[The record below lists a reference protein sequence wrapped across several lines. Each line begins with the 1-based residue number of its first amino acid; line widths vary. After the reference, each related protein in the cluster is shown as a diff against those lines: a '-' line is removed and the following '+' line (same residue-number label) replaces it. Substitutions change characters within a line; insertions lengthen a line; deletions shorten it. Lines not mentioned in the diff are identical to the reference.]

1 MIRFAQLY
9 NTLDSTTKTNEKIA
23 AMSAYFGEVD
33 GLDAAWAIHFLS
45 GSKLRQLVP
54 TKRLR
59 VWAAEQAGIPTWL
72 FEESYHAVGD
82 LAETLALVVP
92 VGEEQ
97 EWTGANL
104 ALPPRESSEC
114 EGNES
119 ALSSPMLDKSEFF
132 ETGCKTSAGDDSLAG
147 WVTQRLLPLRN
158 MEEDD
163 QRAAIFTI
171 WEQTPVHVRFVVMK
185 LITGAFR
192 VGVSKRLVTRA
203 IADRYQIPADV
214 IAHRLM
220 GNWKPSVEFFQ
231 QLIDSDTQD
240 TRLSQPYP
248 FCLAHALDNELGPEP
263 LGDVSNYVA
272 EWKWDGIR
280 GQVIRRAGETF
291 VWSRGEDLMENRWPE
306 IDEAA
311 ACLPNGT
318 VLDGEILAA
327 KSDGEVLPFS
337 ALQRRI
343 GRKTVGKKLLS
354 EVPVVFH
361 AFDLLED
368 GGSDIRSLPFS
379 ERRQRLESLLRS
391 IEHPHLRAT
400 KLIEGSSWDTWRK
413 IRESSRQQNAEGLML
428 KHKQAVYDTGRVRGT
443 WWKWKVQPYTIDA
456 VLIYAQKGHGR
467 RASLY
472 TDYTFALWDE
482 EKLVPFAKAYSGLT
496 DAEIRK
502 VDRFVRRHTKE
513 SFGPVRSVSPE
524 LVMEL
529 AFEGLQR
536 SPRHKSGVATR
547 FPRILRW
554 RHDKQAAD
562 ANQLSELL
570 ELLP

>member
-1 MIRFAQLY
+1 MMRFAQLY
-9 NTLDSTTKTNEKIA
+9 NELDSTTKTNDKIA

-45 GSKLRQLVP
+45 GNKLRQLVP
-54 TKRLR
+54 TKLLR
-59 VWAAEQAGIPTWL
+59 VWAAKQAGIPDWL

-82 LAETLALVVP
+82 LAETLTLTVP
-92 VGEEQ
+92 PGEP
-97 EWTGANL
+97 T
-104 ALPPRESSEC
+104 
-114 EGNES
+114 
-119 ALSSPMLDKSEFF
+119 
-132 ETGCKTSAGDDSLAG
+132 DDQSLNT
-147 WVTQRLLPLRN
+147 WITERLIPLRN
-158 MEEDD
+158 MEEDQ
-163 QRAAIFTI
+163 QRSAMVAI
-171 WEQTPVHVRFVVMK
+171 WRQTSTQLRFVVMK
-185 LITGAFR
+185 LITGSFR

-203 IADRYQIPADV
+203 IAERYDIASDV

-220 GNWKPSVEFFQ
+220 GNWKPSVQFFRR
-231 QLIDSDTQD
+231 LTDPDTHD
-240 TRLSQPYP
+240 TIISQPYP
-248 FCLAHALDNELGPEP
+248 FCLAHALDNDVGPKP
-263 LGDVSNYVA
+263 LGDASDYVA

-280 GQVIRRAGETF
+280 GQVIRRSGETF
-291 VWSRGEDLMENRWPE
+291 VWSRGEELMERRWPE
-306 IDEAA
+306 IESAA
-311 ACLPNGT
+311 ACLPDGT

-343 GRKTVGKKLLS
+343 GRKTVGKKLLT

-361 AFDLLED
+361 AFDLLEEHGND
-368 GGSDIRSLPFS
+368 LRSLPFNA
-379 ERRQRLESLLRS
+379 RRQRLETLLLSVDHPS
-391 IEHPHLRAT
+391 ICVTTLLGGT
-400 KLIEGSSWDTWRK
+400 SWDVWQE
-413 IRESSRQQNAEGLML
+413 IREASRDHNAEGLML

-456 VLIYAQKGHGR
+456 VLIYAQKGHGS
-467 RASLY
+467 RASLF

-482 EKLVPFAKAYSGLT
+482 GNLVPFAKAYSGLT

-502 VDRFVRRHTKE
+502 VDRFVRTHTNE

-536 SPRHKSGVATR
+536 SSRHKSGIATR

-554 RHDKQAAD
+554 RHDKQASD
-562 ANQLSELL
+562 ANHLSELL
-570 ELLP
+570 ELLPSK